1 MWQCGMYDTV
11 QISIQ
16 KKKKEGKKKKY
27 LKEKKRK
34 SLFSEKRL
42 NITRPNVVSR
52 SEDEIV
58 YVTSVG
64 KEFKARESFPT
75 LRLRLLQTILIDYV
89 CGI

>member
-1 MWQCGMYDTV
+1 M
-11 QISIQ
+11 
-16 KKKKEGKKKKY
+16 
-27 LKEKKRK
+27 
-34 SLFSEKRL
+34 
-42 NITRPNVVSR
+42 RPNVVSR

>member
-1 MWQCGMYDTV
+1 M
-11 QISIQ
+11 
-16 KKKKEGKKKKY
+16 
-27 LKEKKRK
+27 
-34 SLFSEKRL
+34 

-75 LRLRLLQTILIDYV
+75 SRLRLYCKPFSNRLRLWNLRS
-89 CGI
+89 